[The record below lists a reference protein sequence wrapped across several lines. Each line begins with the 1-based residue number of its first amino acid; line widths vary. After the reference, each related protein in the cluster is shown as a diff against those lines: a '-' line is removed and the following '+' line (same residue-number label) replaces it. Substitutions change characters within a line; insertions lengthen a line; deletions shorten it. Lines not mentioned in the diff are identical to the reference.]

1 MLKLFLTSITN
12 VIEVIKKWLMSCKD
26 EGEVVHTYFLLDLA
40 NITVFQLI
48 FVSNE
53 VLSNSFLY

>member
-1 MLKLFLTSITN
+1 MLNHFLTSITI

-40 NITVFQLI
+40 NITVFPTNFCLKW
-48 FVSNE
+48 SS
-53 VLSNSFLY
+53 LK